1 MNRAPF
7 QLVDSR
13 GAMSQL
19 STVSDH
25 HQRKGAAYAGRQI
38 GCQRQVRML
47 GKPCEWGRVLQ
58 SYSSVLG
65 F

>member
-13 GAMSQL
+13 GPMGQL

-25 HQRKGAAYAGRQI
+25 HQRKGATYGVRRI
-38 GCQRQVRML
+38 GCQGQEPGGL
-47 GKPCEWGRVLQ
+47 CSQ
-58 SYSSVLG
+58 
-65 F
+65 